1 MDALGNLTMVKWESP
16 ADELVGLA
24 RVAAAAVARGEVTPA
39 RIGFAVPNRTWGLQ
53 LQRAC
58 TAEGL
63 PAVLADAPLER
74 GVRRSS
80 IMDFRRAWTAFD
92 RLFAVGCVEG
102 LIPTAAAL
110 ADGEELGR
118 QQGTFDGLLQTEGH
132 LVLSSFAVMEA
143 SLADQIRVPY
153 RRTKTIGGIAFACVA
168 PSRFFGA
175 LGAARPGTVGGQQ
188 FLRDAG
194 LN

>member
-1 MDALGNLTMVKWESP
+1 MGASGNLTMVKWENP
-16 ADELVGLA
+16 TDELMGLA
-24 RVAAAAVARGEVTPA
+24 RVAAAAVARGEATPA

-58 TAEGL
+58 AAEGL
-63 PAVLADAPLER
+63 PAVLTDAPLER

-80 IMDFRRAWTAFD
+80 IMDFRRAWIAFD
-92 RLFAVGCVEG
+92 WLFAVGCVEG

-110 ADGEELGR
+110 ADSGELRR
-118 QQGTFDGLLQTEGH
+118 QQAAFEGLLQTEGR
-132 LVLSSFAVMEA
+132 LMLSGFAVMEA
-143 SLADQIRVPY
+143 PLADQIHVPY
-153 RRTKTIGGIAFACVA
+153 RRTKTIGGVAFACVA
-168 PSRFFGA
+168 PSRFFDA